1 MIHAI
6 LTVDDISTKN
16 TKMIVDYL
24 NEKKITAVMFAWG
37 EFVENHYEN
46 AIYALQHGMIV
57 GNHSY
62 SHPHF
67 SELSLEEAI
76 EEIEKNEKIL
86 DKLYKD
92 AGVERKYKFFRF
104 PYGDLGGD
112 NKDALQ
118 DYLKSHGFDKLK
130 DTQVPYDF
138 WKEEGLDKNID
149 TSWTFDFMEY
159 CIRPNSGFTKENV
172 FERMEDR
179 NPEFGAALLEDGG
192 SHILL
197 IHDHEETEDLVPG
210 YFKMFIDYVIDKGII
225 FDEPSV

>member
-37 EFVENHYEN
+37 ELIENHYEN
-46 AIYALQHGMIV
+46 AIYALQHGMII

-76 EEIEKNEKIL
+76 EEIEKNEEIL

-92 AGVERKYKFFRF
+92 AGVERKYRPFRF
-104 PYGDLGGD
+104 PYGDKGGK
-112 NKDALQ
+112 NKEALQ
-118 DYLKSHGFDKLK
+118 EYFVTHGFDKLNDK
-130 DTQVPYDF
+130 QIPYEW
-138 WKEEGLDKNID
+138 WKQMGLDKDID
-149 TSWTFDFMEY
+149 TLWTFDFMEY

-172 FERMEDR
+172 FERIENR
-179 NPEFGAALLEDGG
+179 NPEDGAALLEDGG

-210 YFKMFIDYVIDKGII
+210 YFKMFIDYVLEQGVI
-225 FDEPSV
+225 FDKPWA

>member
-92 AGVERKYKFFRF
+92 AGVERKYKLFRF

-149 TSWTFDFMEY
+149 TSWTFDFCEY